1 MTTKHRTRPAAATA
15 IAVHAI
21 TLHGDE
27 TLRLPRGL
35 ELVVRVEH
43 GTVLVTQEGDPDD
56 HVLEAGDA
64 LVVPAGGLA
73 VAWAFADAR
82 LSFTDFERRLA
93 A

>member
-1 MTTKHRTRPAAATA
+1 MTTKRRTPPPAATA
-15 IAVHAI
+15 MAAHALI
-21 TLHGDE
+21 LRRDE

-35 ELVVRVEH
+35 ELLVRVEH
-43 GTVLVTQEGDPDD
+43 GTVLVMQEGDPAD

-64 LVVPAGGLA
+64 LVLPAGGLA

-82 LSFTDFERRLA
+82 LSFTAFERRLA